1 MSCYALFQG
10 WLLLSQLWLSGLPH
24 ILVTLSGAGGTLAV
38 GSGLFPSRPRTF
50 SPVVSLIPYIQC
62 QVFGSLVEIGRTP
75 VPLIHPVALPP
86 TLSNIR
92 GCTSMHFGENQL
104 SPYSIS
110 FSLLSTGHPRLFQQ
124 ALVRSS
130 TSFHRGFNLPM
141 DRSYGFGSTIRDYF
155 ALFRLGFPPAPDL
168 KALNLATYRNSPAH
182 SSIGT
187 PPSGTQLH
195 TLSPLPP
202 IYRHIPMPVTS
213 CR

>member
-1 MSCYALFQG
+1 M
-10 WLLLSQLWLSGLPH
+10 
-24 ILVTLSGAGGTLAV
+24 
-38 GSGLFPSRPRTF
+38 
-50 SPVVSLIPYIQC
+50 
-62 QVFGSLVEIGRTP
+62 VEIGRTP

-86 TLSNIR
+86 TLSKIR

-141 DRSYGFGSTIRDYF
+141 DRSYGFGSTIRDYG
-155 ALFRLGFPPAPDL
+155 RPIQTRFPSGSGPL
-168 KALNLATYRNSPAH
+168 LALNLATHRNSPAH

-187 PPSGTQLH
+187 PSSGTQLH
-195 TLSPLPP
+195 TLTTSPVS
-202 IYRHIPMPVTS
+202 ITQTVSSACEYAADVQG
-213 CR
+213 